1 MTGAQFL
8 KIEVLS
14 KEFNR
19 AKKEY
24 DDALSEITSLGNSR
38 VTDAAKYDRPQ
49 SVMYESNARMKALL
63 AQYSLIEFFSG
74 IEETETVT
82 KEIDRLEKEINEGL
96 DDVKEKL
103 RAGKYP
109 VWKLDALVN
118 ELLRQDKYK
127 GNEQSIRDAIKE
139 WESAEFKKDLFIT
152 IGTAAISVAAILVP
166 GGCMFGLLLTK
177 ALLTGTGA
185 VLSIKQGIDDYSD
198 ASMNK
203 SIAYAS
209 VQLSDSQRKLVK
221 QSSVSDATKQQILS
235 GAFALLGIFDA
246 LDTVKSVRLIAK
258 LDKLDDATKAFL
270 KGSEKWGAKLFQNL
284 DETQLNKLGKLSKE
298 KFYFIAELPNE
309 EMVLF
314 GKKFEQ
320 LSDVAVDSVKDLP
333 VDLLIE
339 IKKLEPN
346 DINVVAT
353 LADGKPNL
361 MEAVFKER
369 QAIVSG
375 KNLDELVEY
384 FNIPY
389 TPKDKSLTMYQ
400 TRIWYK
406 WRETKIPGL
415 MKNGDSLEIL
425 EANARKA
432 FEERNFIRQ
441 KARDCMLNRAWAE
454 QLQLKE
460 VNKTW
465 EQILTDRKE
474 IYDNNMKAVYQ
485 SIINSSQ
492 KSRPG
497 VDHMYGL

>member
-1 MTGAQFL
+1 M
-8 KIEVLS
+8 
-14 KEFNR
+14 
-19 AKKEY
+19 
-24 DDALSEITSLGNSR
+24 
-38 VTDAAKYDRPQ
+38 
-49 SVMYESNARMKALL
+49 
-63 AQYSLIEFFSG
+63 
-74 IEETETVT
+74 
-82 KEIDRLEKEINEGL
+82 
-96 DDVKEKL
+96 
-103 RAGKYP
+103 
-109 VWKLDALVN
+109 
-118 ELLRQDKYK
+118 
-127 GNEQSIRDAIKE
+127 
-139 WESAEFKKDLFIT
+139 
-152 IGTAAISVAAILVP
+152 
-166 GGCMFGLLLTK
+166 
-177 ALLTGTGA
+177 
-185 VLSIKQGIDDYSD
+185 
-198 ASMNK
+198 
-203 SIAYAS
+203 
-209 VQLSDSQRKLVK
+209 
-221 QSSVSDATKQQILS
+221 
-235 GAFALLGIFDA
+235 
-246 LDTVKSVRLIAK
+246 
-258 LDKLDDATKAFL
+258 
-270 KGSEKWGAKLFQNL
+270 
-284 DETQLNKLGKLSKE
+284 
-298 KFYFIAELPNE
+298 
-309 EMVLF
+309 
-314 GKKFEQ
+314 
-320 LSDVAVDSVKDLP
+320 
-333 VDLLIE
+333 IE